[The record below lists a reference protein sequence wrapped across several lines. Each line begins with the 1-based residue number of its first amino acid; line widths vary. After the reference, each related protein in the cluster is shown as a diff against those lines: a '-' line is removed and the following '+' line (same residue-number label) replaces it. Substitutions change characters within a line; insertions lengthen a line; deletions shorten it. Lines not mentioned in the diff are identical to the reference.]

1 MNEIQYEKPRD
12 KPAVVT
18 SVEQVSENIARFQE
32 GLLEEGLP
40 EDENLVGRLA
50 YFRAWY
56 YDPSLDYVG
65 PSKFIG
71 YVGMNAESYFL
82 FALDGKET
90 EPVLARWF
98 TVLEEGKPEYRYVR
112 DKVWE
117 QNASFRKHVSRAA
130 RFSAPREWK
139 LSANQGSS
147 APNDIGPATANES
160 NESLETLTDDGESA
174 AIVEMFTR
182 AFTTLRPSERA
193 EVLRRL
199 NSGNI

>member
-1 MNEIQYEKPRD
+1 MNETQFEKPRD

-18 SVEQVSENIARFQE
+18 NVEQVSENIARFQE

-40 EDENLVGRLA
+40 GDKSLDERLA

-56 YDPSLDYVG
+56 YDPSLDCVG

-71 YVGMNAESYFL
+71 YKGMDAGDYFF

-98 TVLEEGKPEYRYVR
+98 HVLEEGTPEYRYVR

-117 QNASFRKHVSRAA
+117 QNASFRKHVSRKA

-139 LSANQGSS
+139 LSANQRST
-147 APNDIGPATANES
+147 APNDSEPATP

-199 NSGNI
+199 NSGTI